1 MPVGLLATV
10 LKQREK
16 QRRAAGGGAG
26 SSLGFA
32 PLRQDELPRA
42 LPAPEPPSAA
52 VLAAFE
58 RYYAGERPLA
68 ASPPEKKRRR
78 DEGGAER
85 RRERDGRRARR
96 SRSPEPRDGSARAY
110 DRPLA
115 AAQAE
120 MGVREDGSAI
130 GDRGQRHGGLGA
142 APPPGQ
148 AAADPY
154 DAFRNRR
161 SNAYKEVVE
170 ISRSRQYSN
179 A

>member
-1 MPVGLLATV
+1 MLPLPMC
-10 LKQREK
+10 
-16 QRRAAGGGAG
+16 
-26 SSLGFA
+26 SSLA
-32 PLRQDELPRA
+32 PRPASMLLSTPLHMPSYELQ
-42 LPAPEPPSAA
+42 SAT
-52 VLAAFE
+52 
-58 RYYAGERPLA
+58 
-68 ASPPEKKRRR
+68 
-78 DEGGAER
+78 
-85 RRERDGRRARR
+85 
-96 SRSPEPRDGSARAY
+96 
-110 DRPLA
+110 
-115 AAQAE
+115 
-120 MGVREDGSAI
+120 SAI